1 MKKKEDNKNVSP
13 VNEEDDPAVEGIL
26 FSDDSS
32 DCDSDVRKLQGD
44 DVFSSD
50 DPSRVITQL
59 WEDEPLSFLLDD
71 EKLEIGIQSRDSSS
85 DSSSSEL
92 LSAENS
98 LDRQSLECEG
108 FITER
113 SPIELVG
120 VSDFPE

>member
-1 MKKKEDNKNVSP
+1 MKKKTKNVSP

-59 WEDEPLSFLLDD
+59 
-71 EKLEIGIQSRDSSS
+71 
-85 DSSSSEL
+85 
-92 LSAENS
+92 
-98 LDRQSLECEG
+98 
-108 FITER
+108 
-113 SPIELVG
+113 
-120 VSDFPE
+120 

>member
-59 WEDEPLSFLLDD
+59 
-71 EKLEIGIQSRDSSS
+71 
-85 DSSSSEL
+85 
-92 LSAENS
+92 
-98 LDRQSLECEG
+98 
-108 FITER
+108 
-113 SPIELVG
+113 
-120 VSDFPE
+120 